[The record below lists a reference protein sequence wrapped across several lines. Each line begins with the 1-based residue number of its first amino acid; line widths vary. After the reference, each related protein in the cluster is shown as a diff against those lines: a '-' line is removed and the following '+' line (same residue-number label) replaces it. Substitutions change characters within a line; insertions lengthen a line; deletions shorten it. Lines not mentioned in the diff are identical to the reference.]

1 MRRLRVEREGEQAD
15 EGIEAHA
22 LRLSLCAQRSNP
34 ASKWLSFPVRTP
46 KSYRNAPNSQMRLS
60 HLADYAVVL
69 MTAAARRPAAAR
81 LSATELACETGVPLP
96 TAQKLMGQLAACGLL
111 RSVRGAGGGFSL
123 AKGASQISLADI
135 VEAVEGPIAMTVCSG
150 HEGPSDCALDAHC
163 RVKPHMGV
171 VGNAVRGALGAVSL
185 EALSGPASAARGLAR

>member
-1 MRRLRVEREGEQAD
+1 
-15 EGIEAHA
+15 
-22 LRLSLCAQRSNP
+22 
-34 ASKWLSFPVRTP
+34 
-46 KSYRNAPNSQMRLS
+46 MRLT

-81 LSATELACETGVPLP
+81 LSATELSGETGVPLP
-96 TAQKLMGQLAACGLL
+96 TAQKLMGQLAAAGLL
-111 RSVRGAGGGFSL
+111 NSVRGTGGGFTL
-123 AKGASQISLADI
+123 ARPAPEISLADI

-163 RVKPHMGV
+163 RVKPHMGI

-185 EALSGPASAARGLAR
+185 TELAR